1 MVVDRFSISV
11 TKVVLDDILSALSR
25 SLPEYNVEP
34 AVSRGG
40 AQANLQVRLRMFILY
55 YNANQLGYMVVG
67 SGNKSELST
76 GYFTRYGGG
85 EVDILPLG
93 NLVKKQVGKLV
104 DFLGVLQEI
113 IDKPPSAG
121 LWDG

>member
-1 MVVDRFSISV
+1 
-11 TKVVLDDILSALSR
+11 
-25 SLPEYNVEP
+25 
-34 AVSRGG
+34 
-40 AQANLQVRLRMFILY
+40 MFILY